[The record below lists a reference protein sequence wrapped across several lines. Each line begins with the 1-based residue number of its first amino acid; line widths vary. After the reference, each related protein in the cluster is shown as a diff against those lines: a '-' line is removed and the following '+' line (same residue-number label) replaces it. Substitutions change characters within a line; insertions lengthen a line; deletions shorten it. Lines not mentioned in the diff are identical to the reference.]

1 MYSIFQH
8 IQIGSIAGAIAAALT
23 NPLDVI
29 KTRLQTQN
37 LEPCTSQSQ
46 IAITKVTRTKMPF
59 EASCIASP
67 VNKGVIDS
75 NHSPKVGNSSSLGF
89 NMKILN
95 TSSILNT
102 ASTKLTSDSIVRTY
116 TSSSINSVQLNE
128 KTNIEPEGKI
138 KMTYKSAIDCAR
150 HIFKEEGYKGFLRG
164 LTPRTL
170 QHAPAVAISWTT
182 YETMKKL
189 LSSESRIN

>member
-1 MYSIFQH
+1 M
-8 IQIGSIAGAIAAALT
+8 T

-46 IAITKVTRTKMPF
+46 IAITKVTRTKVPF

-67 VNKGVIDS
+67 VNKGIIDS

-89 NMKILN
+89 NILKSSSILN
-95 TSSILNT
+95 TSST
-102 ASTKLTSDSIVRTY
+102 STQIISDSIVRTY
-116 TSSSINSVQLNE
+116 TSTSINSVGSTD
-128 KTNIEPEGKI
+128 KTNIDPEGKI
-138 KMTYKSAIDCAR
+138 KVTYKSALDCAR
-150 HIFKEEGYKGFLRG
+150 HIFREEGYKGFLRG
-164 LTPRTL
+164 LTPRML

-189 LSSESRIN
+189 LST

>member
-1 MYSIFQH
+1 
-8 IQIGSIAGAIAAALT
+8 LT

-67 VNKGVIDS
+67 VNKGIIDS
-75 NHSPKVGNSSSLGF
+75 NHSPKVGNSSSLGL

-95 TSSILNT
+95 SSSILNT
-102 ASTKLTSDSIVRTY
+102 ASTSTKLISDSIVRTY
-116 TSSSINSVQLNE
+116 TSTSINSVQLND
-128 KTNIEPEGKI
+128 KTNIDPEGKI
-138 KMTYKSAIDCAR
+138 KVTYKSAIDCAR

-164 LTPRTL
+164 LTPRML

-189 LSSESRIN
+189 LSS